1 MGAGATPRIGQIG
14 ASEAGVAAT
23 AISSRFLKCDGNDY
37 YFLELMV
44 NNQRP

>member
-1 MGAGATPRIGQIG
+1 MGVGATPRIGQIG
-14 ASEAGVAAT
+14 ASEAGVATT
-23 AISSRFLKCDGNDY
+23 AISSRRGRADGNDY